1 MNNTNYREPQMNVRI
16 YLSVPFND
24 KNKAKDLGCRWD
36 PDRKKWYAKKQM
48 LYKVGLVNLNTTL

>member
-36 PDRKKWYAKKQM
+36 PDRKKMVRQKTNAI
-48 LYKVGLVNLNTTL
+48 